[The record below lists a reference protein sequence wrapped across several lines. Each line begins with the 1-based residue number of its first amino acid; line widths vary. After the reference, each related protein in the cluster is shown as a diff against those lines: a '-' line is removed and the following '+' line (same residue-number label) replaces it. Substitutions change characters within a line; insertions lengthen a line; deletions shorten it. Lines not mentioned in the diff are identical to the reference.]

1 MAPSGTGTATAP
13 SGKSL
18 MPTRQVTIG
27 FVRPSETL
35 YLTWHMPESSHAQI
49 APQIDATLESLR
61 FTSSGKIATYRY

>member
-1 MAPSGTGTATAP
+1 
-13 SGKSL
+13 